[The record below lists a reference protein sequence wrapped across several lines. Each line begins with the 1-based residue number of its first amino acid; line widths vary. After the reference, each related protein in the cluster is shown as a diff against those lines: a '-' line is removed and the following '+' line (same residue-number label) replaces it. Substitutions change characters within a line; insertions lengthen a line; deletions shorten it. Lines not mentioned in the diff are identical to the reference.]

1 MFASSTFYMVIGKGE
16 EDSFNSLSLNL
27 LLPFI
32 SWLSVWSLLLDS
44 LALLSLFL
52 SLRSFHKAI
61 SDCLLTSSSVVITH
75 FFLSFFAISF
85 DYSFSS
91 STKLLCMNFFLFL
104 SFSPE
109 LRFMNFDFLFTENF
123 TLFELV
129 FSFSRSIANFT
140 FSFSSSLRTNCRTI
154 ASAVSEISSKVEKTP
169 AVPFNDF
176 CGATRK
182 LLLLE
187 QWYLLIYT
195 TVSVALKFLYH

>member
-1 MFASSTFYMVIGKGE
+1 MIIKFIPLF
-16 EDSFNSLSLNL
+16 FL
-27 LLPFI
+27 LLPFLYNLFFI
-32 SWLSVWSLLLDS
+32 IDINMLHFSTVLLNYHQGYHNLLFFFCYSLLWNIRFF
-44 LALLSLFL
+44 FL
-52 SLRSFHKAI
+52 G
-61 SDCLLTSSSVVITH
+61 VITH

-91 STKLLCMNFFLFL
+91 STKLLCMNFSLFL

-109 LRFMNFDFLFTENF
+109 LRFMNFDFLFTGNF

-140 FSFSSSLRTNCRTI
+140 FCFSSSLRTNCRTI

-187 QWYLLIYT
+187 Q
-195 TVSVALKFLYH
+195 

>member
-1 MFASSTFYMVIGKGE
+1 MLHF
-16 EDSFNSLSLNL
+16 LNVLLDYHQSDHAL
-27 LLPFI
+27 LLFFCY
-32 SWLSVWSLLLDS
+32 SLLWNIRFF
-44 LALLSLFL
+44 FL
-52 SLRSFHKAI
+52 G
-61 SDCLLTSSSVVITH
+61 VITH
-75 FFLSFFAISF
+75 FSLSFFAIFF

-109 LRFMNFDFLFTENF
+109 LRFMNFDFLFTEDF
-123 TLFELV
+123 TLFDLV

-140 FSFSSSLRTNCRTI
+140 CFSSSLRTNCWTI
-154 ASAVSEISSKVEKTP
+154 VSAISEISSKVEKTP

-195 TVSVALKFLYH
+195 AVSVALKFFYH